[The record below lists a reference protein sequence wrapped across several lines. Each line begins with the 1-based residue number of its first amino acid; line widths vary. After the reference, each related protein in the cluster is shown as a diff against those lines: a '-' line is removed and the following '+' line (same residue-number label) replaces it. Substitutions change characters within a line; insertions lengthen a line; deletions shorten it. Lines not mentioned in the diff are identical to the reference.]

1 MSYVQESSYIAGG
14 NVKMM
19 KLQVEY
25 FYRQKIRIKMK
36 WTTKTILKDNPME
49 DNDWL
54 GVWNNGGNESKLG
67 KP

>member
-1 MSYVQESSYIAGG
+1 MRGE
-14 NVKMM
+14 
-19 KLQVEY
+19 
-25 FYRQKIRIKMK
+25 

-67 KP
+67 KL